1 MRTGG
6 ALSSESPLTRVL
18 SLSLPPLLPHTVTV
32 LGPLRGH
39 PEEDSYD
46 SFGEPSYPEV
56 FEPPLPGY
64 PGDELEEEEESKL
77 PRPRGSAWAH
87 GWGQGWSWGSLKSG
101 KGVGRSTALTSEVGT
116 EVPGPAARGGVLLAT
131 PGCDGRSSRL
141 PDGSRRGWGLYR
153 AGCEQESRPGS
164 GVPAVGSDRPHWAQ
178 EDHAG
183 EQGGQSAVT
192 QLLDLDSG
200 PGEVT

>member
-1 MRTGG
+1 MWAGG

-18 SLSLPPLLPHTVTV
+18 SFSLPPLLPHTVLV
-32 LGPLRGH
+32 LGPLCGH

-77 PRPRGSAWAH
+77 PRPRGSPWTH

-101 KGVGRSTALTSEVGT
+101 KGVGEKHPL
-116 EVPGPAARGGVLLAT
+116 RGGH
-131 PGCDGRSSRL
+131 RSSRTSL
-141 PDGSRRGWGLYR
+141 PEVVSGWLRQTLTGALPAYQTGAGVGGVCTALGASRNPGLARVY
-153 AGCEQESRPGS
+153 
-164 GVPAVGSDRPHWAQ
+164 VLWALI
-178 EDHAG
+178 AP
-183 EQGGQSAVT
+183 
-192 QLLDLDSG
+192 LG
-200 PGEVT
+200 PGGPCGRTRGARAQ